1 MESRR
6 KRWYRYWQS
15 LLVVFVLGLWFSFST
30 VSSFAQAPPA
40 AETPPNSQEYLL
52 PQSNPIDG
60 YPVLLDGKTLFTVR
74 QGVGLF
80 SAQERAEAIA
90 KRIEQIARDRKIA
103 IDSIQLVRQ
112 EGDKTLYLKAG
123 DLVILTINEHDAKLY
138 GEPLETLGERAL
150 NTVKTSLTEYRQ
162 ERSLRYLL
170 ISVGLTLLA
179 TVLFLL
185 LVQVS
190 IKSSG
195 KVFPAIA
202 QVVEQRIPSIHIQAF
217 EIISSRQISY
227 FCLRLLQFTRL
238 LIWLSIFYIYISFV
252 LGLFPWTQTIS
263 QSILGYFFLALDLLF
278 KSIAQYLPNL
288 VILGIIIAFT
298 HYLLKIIRPFFT
310 AIERGNLVIPGF
322 YRDWAEP
329 TFRLVW
335 VLVIAL
341 SAVVAFPYL
350 PGFDSPAFRG
360 VSVFLGILFSLG
372 STSAVANVVGGV
384 ILIYTRAFQIGDRI
398 QIGDVTGDVLE
409 KTLLVTRI
417 ITPTNRIITIP
428 NSSLLSSNVINF
440 SVASRELQR
449 YLILQ
454 TTVTLGYDLP
464 WRTVHE
470 TLTQAALATADILPE
485 PEPFVLQTSLDDFY
499 VSYQLNA
506 YTDHPE
512 RMVKIYSVLHQ
523 NIQDHCNEAG
533 IEIMSPSYSALRD
546 GHHST
551 IPENYLPSDYR
562 APGFR
567 TVSLG
572 NEET

>member
-1 MESRR
+1 M
-6 KRWYRYWQS
+6 
-15 LLVVFVLGLWFSFST
+15 
-30 VSSFAQAPPA
+30 
-40 AETPPNSQEYLL
+40 
-52 PQSNPIDG
+52 
-60 YPVLLDGKTLFTVR
+60 
-74 QGVGLF
+74 
-80 SAQERAEAIA
+80 
-90 KRIEQIARDRKIA
+90 
-103 IDSIQLVRQ
+103 
-112 EGDKTLYLKAG
+112 
-123 DLVILTINEHDAKLY
+123 
-138 GEPLETLGERAL
+138 
-150 NTVKTSLTEYRQ
+150 
-162 ERSLRYLL
+162 
-170 ISVGLTLLA
+170 
-179 TVLFLL
+179 
-185 LVQVS
+185 
-190 IKSSG
+190 
-195 KVFPAIA
+195 
-202 QVVEQRIPSIHIQAF
+202 
-217 EIISSRQISY
+217 
-227 FCLRLLQFTRL
+227 
-238 LIWLSIFYIYISFV
+238 
-252 LGLFPWTQTIS
+252 
-263 QSILGYFFLALDLLF
+263 
-278 KSIAQYLPNL
+278 
-288 VILGIIIAFT
+288 
-298 HYLLKIIRPFFT
+298 
-310 AIERGNLVIPGF
+310 
-322 YRDWAEP
+322 
-329 TFRLVW
+329 
-335 VLVIAL
+335 IAL
-341 SAVVAFPYL
+341 AAVVAFPYL

-454 TTVTLGYDLP
+454 TTVTLGYGLP
-464 WRTVHE
+464 WRTVHA
-470 TLTQAALATADILPE
+470 TLTQAALATTDILSE

-506 YTDHPE
+506 YTNHPE
-512 RMVKIYSVLHQ
+512 RMVNIYSVLHQ